1 MKKLIT
7 TAFLMMLVSISY
19 ADEIADKFAI
29 SEMLAEYSYRW
40 DAKASSEFADLFTDD
55 SVLETWRGEV
65 LVNKVEGKQNILGY
79 AEQSHKVRLI
89 DRQTRHHFSGLVFKT
104 LSETAAITENMA
116 LITHQTADDQQPIIR
131 SSGVYRISWEKKSEG
146 WKMSKRILFV
156 DSLDF
161 TLNDDAVR

>member
-1 MKKLIT
+1 MNIKKLT
-7 TAFLMMLVSISY
+7 AVAFLFTLVSISY
-19 ADEIADKFAI
+19 SDGIANKFAI

-40 DAKASSEFADLFTDD
+40 DTKASREFADLFTDG
-55 SVLETWRGEV
+55 SILETWRGEV
-65 LVNKVEGKQNILGY
+65 LVNRIEGKQNILSY

-131 SSGVYRISWEKKSEG
+131 SSGIYRISWEKKSEE
-146 WKMSKRILFV
+146 WKMSKRILFI
-156 DSLDF
+156 DSLED
-161 TLNDDAVR
+161 TR

>member
-1 MKKLIT
+1 MALSS
-7 TAFLMMLVSISY
+7 VSY

-40 DAKASSEFADLFTDD
+40 DTKASQEFADLFIDD
-55 SVLETWRGEV
+55 SILETWRGEV
-65 LVNKVEGKQNILGY
+65 LVSKIEGKQNILEY
-79 AEQSHKVRLI
+79 AEQSHTVRLI

-131 SSGVYRISWEKKSEG
+131 SSGIYRISWEKQSEE
-146 WKMSKRILFV
+146 WKMSKRILFI
-156 DSLDF
+156 DSLED
-161 TLNDDAVR
+161 TR

>member
-7 TAFLMMLVSISY
+7 SILLMALASVSY

-40 DAKASSEFADLFTDD
+40 DTKASQEFADLFIDD

-65 LVNKVEGKQNILGY
+65 LVSKIEGKQNILEY
-79 AEQSHKVRLI
+79 AEQSHTVRLI

-104 LSETAAITENMA
+104 LSETAAVTENMA
-116 LITHQTADDQQPIIR
+116 LITHQTVADQQAIIR
-131 SSGVYRISWEKKSEG
+131 NSGIYRISWEKKSEG

-156 DSLDF
+156 DSL
-161 TLNDDAVR
+161 NDTR